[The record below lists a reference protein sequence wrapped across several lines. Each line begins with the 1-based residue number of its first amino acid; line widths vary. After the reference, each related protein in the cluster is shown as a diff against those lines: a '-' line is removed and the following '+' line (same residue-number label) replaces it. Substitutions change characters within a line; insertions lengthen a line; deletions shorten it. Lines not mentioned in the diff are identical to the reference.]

1 VNRNVVVA
9 RELARGLQAV
19 ELSASGL
26 KNALRDLALQACEN
40 NGIKCH
46 FKAARGVRVPDDTS
60 ALHLY
65 RIAQEAVTN
74 AVKHSGAKNVLI
86 TLDRNPTHTCISVL
100 DDGKGLVVRPR
111 GKGLGLHMMRYRANA
126 LGGELKI
133 ERRRTGGT
141 DITCIIPT
149 KR

>member
-1 VNRNVVVA
+1 
-9 RELARGLQAV
+9 
-19 ELSASGL
+19 
-26 KNALRDLALQACEN
+26 
-40 NGIKCH
+40 
-46 FKAARGVRVPDDTS
+46 VPDDTV

-74 AVKHSGAKNVLI
+74 AVKHSGAKNVLV
-86 TLDRNPTHTCISVL
+86 TLDRNDTHTCISVQ
-100 DDGKGLVVRPR
+100 DDGKGFSPRKR

-133 ERRRTGGT
+133 QRRRTGGT
-141 DITCIIPT
+141 DITCVIPT